1 MSELLKSLNQ
11 ILHTAKTWVA
21 EKTAPIRAAWSRF
34 TAPVAAFF
42 APVTGPWRRLTAP
55 LRDRWAQFRQRHP
68 APGFVLG
75 WLGTFM
81 KWGFNLLLFLI
92 FGVWIGL
99 FGRLPSMEELKSV
112 ETANSTEIYT
122 IDSVLIGKYFIE
134 NRTAV
139 SLDKVSPFIINA
151 LIATEDRRFLEHS
164 GIDFMSWL
172 RVVKGMA
179 TGSEG
184 LGGGSTLSQQLAKN
198 LFLSGERSM
207 ARKAQEGRAVACGS
221 SQAAM
226 LSASVRPN
234 DCPNSRSMALNILGI

>member
-11 ILHTAKTWVA
+11 ILHTAKKWVSD
-21 EKTAPIRAAWSRF
+21 KTAPVRAAWGRV
-34 TAPVAAFF
+34 TAPVAAVF
-42 APVTGPWRRLTAP
+42 APVTAPWRRLTAP
-55 LRDRWAQFRQRHP
+55 LRERWAAFRQRNP
-68 APGFVLG
+68 VPGFVLG
-75 WLGTFM
+75 WAGFFI
-81 KWGFNLLLFLI
+81 KWGFNLLLFLV

-99 FGRLPSMEELKSV
+99 FGRLPSRDELKSV

-139 SLDKVSPFIINA
+139 SLDKVSPYIISA

-172 RVVKGMA
+172 RVLKGVD
-179 TGSEG
+179 TGGEG

-198 LFLSGERSM
+198 LYPR
-207 ARKAQEGRAVACGS
+207 RNYHVP
-221 SQAAM
+221 
-226 LSASVRPN
+226 AS
-234 DCPNSRSMALNILGI
+234 